1 MPNPLP
7 VLICYS
13 RSGGTLMNRILGSL
27 ENVIVLSE
35 VNPWGAFKPMLEQA
49 QDWFGLINDEEKKDL
64 QSKGFVQQVDELQ
77 KKAINRN
84 LRLIIRDWSAANFM
98 KGLVRKKTPSY
109 KLETIEELKKS
120 FPLKP
125 LVLTRDPYTTWKS
138 NFENF
143 QKYFDLDKETFFYGY
158 EKYLHAS
165 QSFPRIRLEDFTAF
179 PQNYVR
185 WICEYWDLPFSAN
198 GAENFHAFD
207 RCTGEN
213 TLAKKMDGRD
223 QIRPVRIDPWPTDLD
238 LKTKRILQRAYAWTS
253 YEVSPLNPL
262 KLQ

>member
-1 MPNPLP
+1 MKSELP

-35 VNPWGAFKPMLEQA
+35 VNPWGSFKPMLDQA
-49 QDWFGLINDEEKKDL
+49 QDWLSLINGQEKKEL
-64 QSKGFVQQVDELQ
+64 ERTTFAEQVRELQ
-77 KKAINRN
+77 KRADLKGKRIV
-84 LRLIIRDWSAANFM
+84 IRDWSAANFM

-109 KLETIEELKKS
+109 KLETIQALNKS
-120 FPLKP
+120 FPLQP

-138 NFENF
+138 NFKNF
-143 QKYFDLDKETFFYGY
+143 QKYFDLDKEAFFYGY
-158 EKYLHAS
+158 EKYLEAS

-179 PQNYVR
+179 PQDYVR
-185 WICEYWDLPFSAN
+185 WICEYWDLPFSEK
-198 GAENFHAFD
+198 GVENFHAFD

-223 QIRPVRIDPWPTDLD
+223 RIRPVGKDPWPTDLD
-238 LKTKRILQRAYAWTS
+238 LKTKRMLQKVYSKTS
-253 YEVSPLNPL
+253 YEVSCPSC
-262 KLQ
+262 